1 MDRSESLPSVS
12 LVNAQRRVKV
22 PLATLRALAADAVA
36 PCARAA
42 GPQPAVL
49 ARLSEVVVSLV
60 SDAVSAR
67 IHRDFSGVPG
77 ATDVITF
84 HHGEIVISAETAAR
98 QARVNREP
106 LRRELIRYIV
116 HGLLHLN
123 GHRDDTAAHRKKM
136 WAAQERIVKRLA

>member
-1 MDRSESLPSVS
+1 MSGSESLPRVS

-22 PLATLRALAADAVA
+22 PLAALRQLAAEAIA
-36 PCARAA
+36 PCALAV

-49 ARLSEVVVSLV
+49 PNFAEIVVSFV

-67 IHRDFSGVPG
+67 IHGEFGGVPG
-77 ATDVITF
+77 PTDVITF
-84 HHGEIVISAETAAR
+84 QHGEIVISVETAAR
-98 QARVNREP
+98 QARANREP
-106 LRRELIRYIV
+106 LRREIFRYIV

>member
-22 PLATLRALAADAVA
+22 PLAALRALAADAVA
-36 PCARAA
+36 PCACAA
-42 GPQPAVL
+42 GPQPPIL
-49 ARLSEVVVSLV
+49 PRLTEVVVSLV

-77 ATDVITF
+77 PTDVITF
-84 HHGEIVISAETAAR
+84 QHGEIVISAETAVR
-98 QARVNREP
+98 QARANREP
-106 LRRELIRYIV
+106 LRREIVRYIV

-123 GHRDDTAAHRKKM
+123 GHCDDTAAHRKKM